1 MRINGF
7 SLWYFVC
14 LMSHTT
20 DVACDN
26 QHSNA
31 FRNDG
36 VTRVNNVVARVNYG
50 DDAIQVIAIIQ
61 ISCTSHS
68 SWQSMHVSLLHN
80 PTLMMPVK

>member
-1 MRINGF
+1 
-7 SLWYFVC
+7 
-14 LMSHTT
+14 MSHTT

-50 DDAIQVIAIIQ
+50 DDAIQVIAKFLALVIVLGSPCMFRYCII
-61 ISCTSHS
+61 
-68 SWQSMHVSLLHN
+68 L
-80 PTLMMPVK
+80 P